1 MLVVPILMGVIT
13 VCVTM
18 ATLVMDYRVQVMMTL
33 CFEAKGV
40 RKSIV
45 NIMRERERERDLF

>member
-33 CFEAKGV
+33 CFEVNGV

-45 NIMRERERERDLF
+45 NIMRERERPILN